1 MMSSSDMSSSD
12 MSLSEMSSSE
22 MILVDKQ
29 KLAIVLQYNS
39 HLANENI
46 KLKYQIKH
54 EQERRQF
61 LSTAFLS
68 VTGPMCSD
76 KPQKSFM
83 IRDIIGTQENQSR
96 NPCNY
101 YRGNSYPEWVTKI
114 LEDWLKEHID
124 YPYPSDAEKQKL
136 SFKTGLNKTQ
146 VSNWFMNVR
155 KRRNLSK
162 KNN

>member
-1 MMSSSDMSSSD
+1 MISP
-12 MSLSEMSSSE
+12 SEMV
-22 MILVDKQ
+22 LVDKQ
-29 KLAIVLQYNS
+29 KLAIVLEYNS
-39 HLANENI
+39 KLAEENLN
-46 KLKYQIKH
+46 LKNQIKH

-68 VTGPMCSD
+68 VAGTPTLSSD

-83 IRDIIGTQENQSR
+83 IRDIIGNQENQSSR
-96 NPCNY
+96 SSSCNSSCNN
-101 YRGNSYPEWVTKI
+101 YRGGPYPEWVTKI
-114 LEDWLKEHID
+114 LEDWLQEHID
-124 YPYPSDAEKQKL
+124 YPYPSDAEKQEL
-136 SFKTGLNKTQ
+136 SSRTGLSKIQ